1 MQNIDMRAYRTA
13 HHWRIEETEQT
24 VFLIDA
30 ALPDPNNEDTKWLIE
45 HADLLLGRIRGT
57 LQMKAESIKDKE
69 RKARVNVWIYSP
81 EVLRTAGLVRKDTPH
96 MFYGTANAAGVHL
109 VALNMTWNDPQ
120 ALDHVTH
127 EMIHHVWSVDVG
139 EAPSL
144 LNEGVATYFE
154 CVLAV
159 DTAIRRARLRTSWQ
173 KYAAVNTPGSL
184 RRHCRNED
192 FWVAREA
199 GNPMYSV
206 GAELIAYLLDNHGM
220 QSVRQIFLRSHF
232 DDDHLDRHIQH
243 VTGESVDEIEQR
255 ISRRTYLG

>member
-1 MQNIDMRAYRTA
+1 MVNVDMRAYRSA
-13 HHWRIEETEQT
+13 HRWRIEETEQT
-24 VFLIDA
+24 VFLIDT
-30 ALPDPNNEDTKWLIE
+30 ALSDPNTEDMKWLVE
-45 HADLLLGRIRGT
+45 YADRLLGRIRAT
-57 LQMKAESIKDKE
+57 LQMEAESIKDKE
-69 RKARVNVWIYSP
+69 RQARVNVWIYSP
-81 EVLRTAGLVRKDTPH
+81 EVLRTAGLVKKDTPH

-120 ALDHVTH
+120 VLDHVTH

-154 CVLAV
+154 CLLAK
-159 DTAIRRARLRTSWQ
+159 DAAERLERLTWAWQ
-173 KYAAVNTPGSL
+173 KFAGASTPGFL
-184 RRHCRNED
+184 RRICRND
-192 FWVAREA
+192 SFWATRVA

-206 GAELIAYLLDNHGM
+206 GAELISYLLDNHGM

-232 DDDHLDRHIQH
+232 DDDHLDRHIQD

-255 ISRRTYLG
+255 ISDRTGLA